1 MTSSGNDRR
10 GDRLVALSSLPFLK
24 TWKGEDV
31 MKFIV
36 IPPYRAGQYTPTG
49 GHYMVVELIA
59 NMRERGQLEG
69 IEVDVDDGFPIEDP
83 TGARNEEVLAIIS
96 AGFLKRARMYCE
108 GDKYDAILT
117 SGGIEPGFPAARMIS
132 KIPVAG
138 SVHSAIH
145 VASLIGDRFAVIH
158 KNDPTALIVRRLVKS
173 YGFDHKLTS
182 VRYIGHSSPSMQA
195 IFRAHKKGEREK
207 TPEGKKFIDDITA
220 QCLVAIEEDRVDSL
234 IFGDPP
240 FQCLHDEIRARL
252 DAAGYAE
259 IPIICALPA
268 AVEMAKTMVNMK
280 LMQAP
285 RAYPSDSLKAKPKF
299 R

>member
-1 MTSSGNDRR
+1 
-10 GDRLVALSSLPFLK
+10 VVLSSLPFLK
-24 TWKGEDV
+24 TLKGEDV

-59 NMRERGQLEG
+59 NMKERGQLEG
-69 IEVDVDDGFPIEDP
+69 IEVDVDDGFPVED
-83 TGARNEEVLAIIS
+83 TEGRRDEAVLAIIS
-96 AGFLKRARMYCE
+96 AGLLQRAKMYCG

-117 SGGIEPGFPAARMIS
+117 SGGIEPGFPALRMMS

-138 SVHSAIH
+138 SVHSAVH
-145 VASLIGDRFAVIH
+145 AASLIGDRFAVIH

-173 YGFDHKLTS
+173 YGFDHKLMS

-195 IFRAHKKGEREK
+195 VFRAHKKGEREK
-207 TPEGKKFIDDITA
+207 IPEMKQFIDDITT
-220 QCLVAIEEDRVDSL
+220 QCLAAIEEDRVDSL

-252 DAAGYAE
+252 DAKGYAE
-259 IPIICALPA
+259 IPIVCALPA
-268 AVEMAKTMVNMK
+268 AVEMAKTMVNLK

-285 RAYPSDSLKAKPKF
+285 RAYPSDSLRAKPKF